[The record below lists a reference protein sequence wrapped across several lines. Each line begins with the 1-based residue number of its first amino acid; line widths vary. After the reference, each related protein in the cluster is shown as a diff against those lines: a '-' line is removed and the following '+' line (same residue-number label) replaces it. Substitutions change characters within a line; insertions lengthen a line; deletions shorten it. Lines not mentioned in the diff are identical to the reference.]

1 MQYYAIEFVSDLRQ
15 WFSPVSSTIKI
26 DRHYIAEILLEMALK
41 KHSPNP
47 NHNPPSWKIRDN
59 KMQNNIISYS
69 SRRMTYRKG
78 KSVQTK
84 SLMHLI

>member
-47 NHNPPSWKIRDN
+47 NHNPRNILMR
-59 KMQNNIISYS
+59 QNSKNYMRCI
-69 SRRMTYRKG
+69 KDL
-78 KSVQTK
+78 V
-84 SLMHLI
+84 